1 MNEKQCNHIEIFKM
15 CQQEIKKTKLN
26 NHEIRQEQTHTFA
39 CTHAHTST
47 RTYQKD
53 YHREETKNINKYY

>member
-1 MNEKQCNHIEIFKM
+1 MLARD
-15 CQQEIKKTKLN
+15 KKKKLN

-47 RTYQKD
+47 HTYWKD

>member
-1 MNEKQCNHIEIFKM
+1 MKSNVTTQKYLKCVSKRLKKQ
-15 CQQEIKKTKLN
+15 LN

-47 RTYQKD
+47 HTYWKD
-53 YHREETKNINKYY
+53 YHREETKNINIYY